1 MKSIFL
7 FALISS
13 SLLIASFTNSEKTRI
28 SKEISKEEVVY
39 LCNGPSSFKYHR
51 TNTCRGLNNCTTT
64 ITKSTLTYALKNNRT
79 ACKICY

>member
-1 MKSIFL
+1 MKNLLILTF
-7 FALISS
+7 ISS
-13 SLLIASFTNSEKTRI
+13 SLLFASFSNPEKNI
-28 SKEISKEEVVY
+28 IKKEISKEEVVY

-51 TNTCRGLNNCTTT
+51 TNTCRGLNNCSTS

>member
-1 MKSIFL
+1 MKNLLILTFISSSFL
-7 FALISS
+7 FA
-13 SLLIASFTNSEKTRI
+13 SFSNPEKNKI
-28 SKEISKEEVVY
+28 KKEISKEEVVY

-51 TNTCRGLNNCTTT
+51 TNTCRGLNNCSTS